1 VRHLRVQPG
10 RHSGLPLEL
19 LDQGVFGVILV
30 LPFLLAGERVQGA
43 GLVSL
48 LRKEVLG
55 LDVVNALFKKI
66 LDQKF
71 VVGLVCRG
79 QR

>member
-1 VRHLRVQPG
+1 V
-10 RHSGLPLEL
+10 
-19 LDQGVFGVILV
+19 DQGVFDVSLV
-30 LPFLLAGERVQGA
+30 LPFLLAGEGVQGA
-43 GLVSL
+43 SLVSL
-48 LRKEVLG
+48 PRKEVLG